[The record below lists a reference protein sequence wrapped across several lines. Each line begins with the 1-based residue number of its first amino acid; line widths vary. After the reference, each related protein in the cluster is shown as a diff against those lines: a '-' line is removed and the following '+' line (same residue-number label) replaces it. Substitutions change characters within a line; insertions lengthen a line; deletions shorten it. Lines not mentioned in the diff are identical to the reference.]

1 MLPALH
7 LMLCRQLLLGL
18 CATTVGEAMLAT
30 STGCCTALPQQTSR
44 LYCMAS
50 EMFLAAC
57 LTAASHVAQLPH
69 EMQHCSVLPSSRAQ
83 PDTRWLSGT
92 IPATLL
98 QERTAILRLQA
109 AGLPLDSSVDLPGLA
124 VACHGYSG
132 ADLAALC
139 RQAAMVALTEA
150 ASAFLSGGS

>member
-1 MLPALH
+1 ML
-7 LMLCRQLLLGL
+7 
-18 CATTVGEAMLAT
+18 
-30 STGCCTALPQQTSR
+30 
-44 LYCMAS
+44 
-50 EMFLAAC
+50 LAAC
-57 LTAASHVAQLPH
+57 LTAAIFAPSHVARL
-69 EMQHCSVLPSSRAQ
+69 AQ
-83 PDTRWLSGT
+83 SCGSAVCCHLHTHDQTQGGFQGT
-92 IPATLL
+92 IPATWL

-150 ASAFLSGGS
+150 ASALLSGGF